1 MKGWGKFKSPH
12 EIEVSLLDG
21 GTSTVKAKNT
31 IIATGSEVTPLP
43 GITIDEERCV
53 AVPSALPVWARTV
66 LASLIR
72 FVGIAAYRLLMGRT
86 VSGGPPVWKRF
97 TPSGDRCLEEGM
109 ESAETMHR
117 ASAGSSRPPAPS
129 R

>member
-43 GITIDEERCV
+43 GITIDEERC
-53 AVPSALPVWARTV
+53 AALR
-66 LASLIR
+66 R
-72 FVGIAAYRLLMGRT
+72 
-86 VSGGPPVWKRF
+86 
-97 TPSGDRCLEEGM
+97 RCL
-109 ESAETMHR
+109 
-117 ASAGSSRPPAPS
+117 
-129 R
+129 

>member
-53 AVPSALPVWARTV
+53 LSSDPAHGFQRTSDAVQSGANNR
-66 LASLIR
+66 
-72 FVGIAAYRLLMGRT
+72 RLLPR
-86 VSGGPPVWKRF
+86 SL
-97 TPSGDRCLEEGM
+97 CLAH
-109 ESAETMHR
+109 STCR
-117 ASAGSSRPPAPS
+117 QNSAG
-129 R
+129 